1 MHATFV
7 KLFLSFRKLGSNFWL
22 AFCVLVTS
30 IFAFIL
36 ALPIANYLDMPVDP
50 IGLSEAL
57 PFLVITVGFDKP
69 LQLARAVF
77 QHPNFLLAAVPA
89 SQVVADAISKSGTNV
104 FRDYAIEIAV
114 LCLGAWSGISGLK
127 EFCALAALI
136 LAVDAVAIFTLYV
149 AVLNVMV
156 EVSLRK
162 FIGWVIL
169 TFFAGQA
176 HQADTYRSL
185 HSPLSH
191 YFKFPVG
198 LVENTYSWPE
208 GLRHTSQQDNPQDT
222 KPPHTT

>member
-30 IFAFIL
+30 TFAFIL

-89 SQVVADAISKSGTNV
+89 SQVVTDAISKSGSNV

-114 LCLGAWSGISGLK
+114 LCLGAWSGISGLR

-156 EVSLRK
+156 EVSLVK
-162 FIGWVIL
+162 VIARPVL
-169 TFFAGQA
+169 IFFVGQA
-176 HQADTYRSL
+176 H
-185 HSPLSH
+185 
-191 YFKFPVG
+191 
-198 LVENTYSWPE
+198 
-208 GLRHTSQQDNPQDT
+208 
-222 KPPHTT
+222 